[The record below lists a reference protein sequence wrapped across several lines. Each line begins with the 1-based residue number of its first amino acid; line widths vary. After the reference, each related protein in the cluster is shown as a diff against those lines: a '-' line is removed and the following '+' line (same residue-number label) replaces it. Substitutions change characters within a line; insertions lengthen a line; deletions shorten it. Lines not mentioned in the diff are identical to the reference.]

1 MAKKLTRTQIH
12 GDDCGSAALRQPTC
26 DMSFVVGGRHKQ
38 WRRAQSKANATLAPA
53 PKIARGFTRPRD
65 GSNVKAHLAGHMALN
80 WRAPVFHAF
89 NSVLYQRVVDE
100 LPLFPNCNCRASDC
114 HRRPTFS
121 SHICN
126 YAFEGSCTRLTF

>member
-1 MAKKLTRTQIH
+1 MAGSYTIRSAPLSPRLHVSGRNFSRLRRAEGARMAKKLTRTQIH

-80 WRAPVFHAF
+80 WRAR
-89 NSVLYQRVVDE
+89 L
-100 LPLFPNCNCRASDC
+100 
-114 HRRPTFS
+114 S
-121 SHICN
+121 S
-126 YAFEGSCTRLTF
+126 TRST

>member
-89 NSVLYQRVVDE
+89 NSVLYQRVVDIRS
-100 LPLFPNCNCRASDC
+100 FNAHN
-114 HRRPTFS
+114 
-121 SHICN
+121 
-126 YAFEGSCTRLTF
+126 CTRDLLSQIWSRPRVFTYHL